1 MKKNYQSSWV
11 MRLRKF
17 SALCLMLVASANLWA
32 ADNLTIKPNI
42 RAGQT
47 SKIAISLDNKVTDY
61 TAFQMDIKLPAGLSI
76 TGVEIVDGR
85 NNLHQVDYNQVVV
98 NNADAYRV
106 VAYSFDGSDGNKAFT
121 GKSGNLLNISVTASN
136 DFNGGNIEMLN
147 QTFVVL
153 DDKLTGVTD
162 FKVANAD
169 VNSDCV
175 VDTQDALKA
184 IGYYLKE
191 QYVSAADVNG
201 DNLVDTQD
209 ALKIIGIYLTSE

>member
-1 MKKNYQSSWV
+1 MKKNYQSSWA
-11 MRLRKF
+11 MRLRKIT
-17 SALCLMLVASANLWA
+17 ALCLMLVASANLWA

-42 RAGQT
+42 KAGQT

-76 TGVEIVDGR
+76 AGVEIVDER
-85 NNLHQVDYNQVVV
+85 NDLHQVEFNQVVV

-106 VAYSFDGSDGNKAFT
+106 VAYSFNGSDGNKAFT
-121 GKSGNLLNISVTASN
+121 GNSGNLLNISVTASN
-136 DFNGGNIEMLN
+136 DFNGGNIEVLN

-153 DDKLTGVTD
+153 DDNLTGVTD

-184 IGYYLKE
+184 IGYYLNE
-191 QYVSAADVNG
+191 QYISAADVNG
-201 DNLVDTQD
+201 DNAVDTQD

>member
-1 MKKNYQSSWV
+1 MKKNYQSSWA
-11 MRLRKF
+11 MRLREI

-42 RAGQT
+42 KAGQT

-76 TGVEIVDGR
+76 AGVEIVDER
-85 NNLHQVDYNQVVV
+85 NDLHQVEFNQVVV

-106 VAYSFDGSDGNKAFT
+106 VAYSFNGSDGNKAFT

-136 DFNGGNIEMLN
+136 DFNGGNIEVLN

-153 DDKLTGVTD
+153 DDNLTGVTD

-184 IGYYLKE
+184 IGYYLNE
-191 QYVSAADVNG
+191 QYISAADVNG
-201 DNLVDTQD
+201 DNAVDTQD

>member
-1 MKKNYQSSWV
+1 MKKNYQSSWA
-11 MRLRKF
+11 MRLRKI

-42 RAGQT
+42 KAGQT

-76 TGVEIVDGR
+76 AGVEIVDER
-85 NNLHQVDYNQVVV
+85 NDLHQVEFNQVVV

-106 VAYSFDGSDGNKAFT
+106 VAYSFNGSDGNKAFT
-121 GKSGNLLNISVTASN
+121 GNSGNLLNISVTASN
-136 DFNGGNIEMLN
+136 DFNGGNIEVLN

-153 DDKLTGVTD
+153 DDNLTGVTD

-184 IGYYLKE
+184 IGYYLNE
-191 QYVSAADVNG
+191 QYISAADVNG
-201 DNLVDTQD
+201 DNAVDTQD

>member
-1 MKKNYQSSWV
+1 
-11 MRLRKF
+11 MRLRKI

-42 RAGQT
+42 KAGQT

-76 TGVEIVDGR
+76 AGVEIVDER
-85 NNLHQVDYNQVVV
+85 NDLHQVEFNQVVV

-106 VAYSFDGSDGNKAFT
+106 VAYSFNGSDGNKAFT
-121 GKSGNLLNISVTASN
+121 GNSGNLLNISVTASN
-136 DFNGGNIEMLN
+136 DFNGGNIEVLN

-153 DDKLTGVTD
+153 DDNLTGVTD

-184 IGYYLKE
+184 IGYYLNE
-191 QYVSAADVNG
+191 QYISAADVNG
-201 DNLVDTQD
+201 DNAVDTQD

>member
-1 MKKNYQSSWV
+1 MKKNYQSSWA
-11 MRLRKF
+11 MRLRKI

-42 RAGQT
+42 KAGQT

-76 TGVEIVDGR
+76 AGVEIVDER
-85 NNLHQVDYNQVVV
+85 NDLHQVEFNQVVV

-106 VAYSFDGSDGNKAFT
+106 VAYSFNGSDGNKAFT

-136 DFNGGNIEMLN
+136 DFNGGNIEVLN

-153 DDKLTGVTD
+153 DDNLTGVTD

-184 IGYYLKE
+184 IGYYLNE
-191 QYVSAADVNG
+191 QYISAADVNG
-201 DNLVDTQD
+201 DNAVDTQD